1 MGELTNDPKGTGGL
15 LVPWVTLEDLKRFKI
30 ELLEEILQL
39 LGKSHNEEP
48 KKWLKTYEV
57 RKLLNVSAGT
67 LQTLR
72 LNGTLPY
79 TKLGGALYYDYK
91 DIERLLD
98 KEKRNL
104 RNPRK

>member
-1 MGELTNDPKGTGGL
+1 MKELKDGNDRL
-15 LVPWVTLEDLKRFKI
+15 LETWVTLEDLKRFKM
-30 ELLEEILQL
+30 ELLEELARM
-39 LGKSHNEEP
+39 LGQKSNGEP

-57 RKLLNVSAGT
+57 RKLLNVSPGT

-91 DIERLLD
+91 DIERIL
-98 KEKRNL
+98 EKAKKNQRFQE
-104 RNPRK
+104 K